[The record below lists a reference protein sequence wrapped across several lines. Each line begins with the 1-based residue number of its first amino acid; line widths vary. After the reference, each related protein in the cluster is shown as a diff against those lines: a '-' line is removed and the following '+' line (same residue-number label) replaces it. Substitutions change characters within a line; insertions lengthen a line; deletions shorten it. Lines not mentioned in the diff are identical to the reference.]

1 MQRLDKQSSISGHGT
16 TVPTVQWAKYKTN
29 NNTLHLTKCSIYTG
43 QNSVKLAHRKK
54 CNVASTPYNRQYTPY
69 TGQNPVRLV
78 QWTQHNTFITQEKVQ
93 YCQNTG
99 QNTVLPIHCRKKNT
113 ASIPMAFITAGSV
126 SKIQYRLQFSQ
137 YAMQKIQC
145 YVILDILTVEY
156 CNFAIFKPK
165 NVVIFKM

>member
-43 QNSVKLAHRKK
+43 QNSVKLAHGTK
-54 CNVASTPYNRQYTPY
+54 CNVASAPYNRQYTPY

-93 YCQNTG
+93 YSRNTG
-99 QNTVLPIHCRKKNT
+99 QNTVLPVHSRKKNT
-113 ASIPMAFITAGSV
+113 ASTPMAFITAGSG
-126 SKIQYRLQFSQ
+126 SKFQYRLQFSQ
-137 YAMQKIQC
+137 CTMQKIQS
-145 YVILDILTVEY
+145 YVTLDILTVEN

-165 NVVIFKM
+165 DVMIFKI